1 MKPLTTIVILAIAF
15 SAACNKEEKVIPQP
29 VEPPPTEITVK
40 AVVPSVL
47 YSNKKEIILDCSP
60 TLKLNGYRTLKFLW
74 TCTSFPSG
82 KQPAIFYPESSSTN
96 VKNIDTGKYV
106 FNLKVTDNLG
116 NQNNSDYALV
126 VYPDTLTGP
135 PVLPPMQNMV
145 FMIPEPVLLFSS
157 NVTEVNPA
165 DRKLRFKWTLLEQ
178 PPGSPV
184 VDIRSPSFSFTEV
197 KGCIPGKYTFK
208 LELTN
213 ELELSTS
220 GTVQVTLMADSL
232 AGTTRI
238 YDNLAWTEYYDDIDG
253 STIIALDVHDPQIS
267 FAYRNSSNTEISIWD
282 YDMENWMAPN
292 FMFWG
297 GYQGGFFVYNNIKWP
312 GIYPKTIAKVRV
324 KFL

>member
-1 MKPLTTIVILAIAF
+1 MST
-15 SAACNKEEKVIPQP
+15 SCSKEEKVIPTP
-29 VEPPPTEITVK
+29 LDPPPTEITVK
-40 AVVPSVL
+40 AIVPSVL

-74 TCTSFPSG
+74 TCTSFPPG
-82 KQPAIFYPESSSTN
+82 KEPAIFYPESSSTN

-116 NQNNSDYALV
+116 NQNISDYTLA

-145 FMIPEPVLLFSS
+145 FMIPDPVLLISP
-157 NVTEVNPA
+157 NVNEVNPVN
-165 DRKLRFKWTLLEQ
+165 RKLTFKWSLLEQ

-184 VDIRSPSFSFTEV
+184 VDIRSSNYSFSEV
-197 KGCIPGKYTFK
+197 KGCIPGKYAFK
-208 LELTN
+208 FEVTN
-213 ELELSTS
+213 ELQLSTS
-220 GTVQVTLMADSL
+220 GIVQVTVMADSL

-238 YDNLAWTEYYDDIDG
+238 YDNLVWREIPDDMGG
-253 STIIALDVHDPQIS
+253 STILALDVHDPQIS
-267 FAYRNSSNTEISIWD
+267 FTFRNSLNTEISIWD

-292 FMFWG
+292 FMSWG
-297 GYQGGFFVYNNIKWP
+297 GYQGGFFVYNNIGWP
-312 GIYPKTIAKVRV
+312 NISPNAIAKVRV